1 MYLRYLR
8 FLLSL
13 SCAHVSGRC
22 RWRMR
27 NVLSLAL
34 TIREQS
40 LVYIF
45 DAKSA
50 HLISE
55 ERYLCESACHTI
67 HMSFYIDFQEKKRRA
82 ILVKQFEELCNH
94 IRGVR
99 LLKGFFAQIFL
110 RRTMVEELSDRRWHV
125 WEGDDTHKHL
135 VYRFVAPRRDARSI
149 DAHRLIMNFYANVPN
164 SKAWWGWR
172 QRWQRWQRFV
182 DGKCSSPWTAHL
194 RCWYSSVDISLL
206 LNFSMIPGH
215 LALSTALKASALIRR
230 Q

>member
-1 MYLRYLR
+1 
-8 FLLSL
+8 
-13 SCAHVSGRC
+13 
-22 RWRMR
+22 MR

-94 IRGVR
+94 IINT
-99 LLKGFFAQIFL
+99 LKSLYVNFEKL
-110 RRTMVEELSDRRWHV
+110 R
-125 WEGDDTHKHL
+125 
-135 VYRFVAPRRDARSI
+135 
-149 DAHRLIMNFYANVPN
+149 
-164 SKAWWGWR
+164 
-172 QRWQRWQRFV
+172 
-182 DGKCSSPWTAHL
+182 
-194 RCWYSSVDISLL
+194 
-206 LNFSMIPGH
+206 
-215 LALSTALKASALIRR
+215 LSTCTESL
-230 Q
+230 